1 VRALGVQAEL
11 DVRRRRGGAAR
22 GRASVFGLS
31 PGSFPRLARANLS
44 LALGGDCV
52 HTFARLKFLLSHVYG
67 DVPAR
72 D

>member
-1 VRALGVQAEL
+1 M
-11 DVRRRRGGAAR
+11 RGGAPGIVFESRCAHAPVLS
-22 GRASVFGLS
+22 RAANVFRFLRAG
-31 PGSFPRLARANLS
+31 FPRRARPNLS

-52 HTFARLKFLLSHVYG
+52 HTFARSKFPLSRIYG

>member
-1 VRALGVQAEL
+1 V
-11 DVRRRRGGAAR
+11 
-22 GRASVFGLS
+22 SFS
-31 PGSFPRLARANLS
+31 PRARANLS

-52 HTFARLKFLLSHVYG
+52 HTFACFKFLLSRIYG

>member
-1 VRALGVQAEL
+1 MAVHAEL
-11 DVRRRRGGAAR
+11 DVGRGRGRAAR
-22 GRASVFGLS
+22 GGASVFGLS
-31 PGSFPRLARANLS
+31 PVSFPRAARANLS

-52 HTFARLKFLLSHVYG
+52 HTFACSKFLLSHVYG